1 MNSVAT
7 NIGSHQQAQPAED
20 KPSRVI
26 FIQVWYLKGELLNN
40 KHVANQYKRNRHHT
54 PIQNKTSLNS
64 SSNADAVL
72 VIRC

>member
-40 KHVANQYKRNRHHT
+40 KHIAMQ
-54 PIQNKTSLNS
+54 TSTKEIDIAFPSKARLH
-64 SSNADAVL
+64 
-72 VIRC
+72 